1 MTVKPENTKK
11 YIIDASVAVKW
22 FSIEAGTKKARE
34 VLSQAYKGETELYA
48 PDILVYEV
56 ANALWKG
63 KKYPK
68 EDIQDALETIYNS
81 PMQLLAPDK
90 LLAFSSIKFMANYNL
105 TFYDAV
111 YAGLANVLR
120 IPLLTAN
127 PKDHARVKEIEQ
139 IQL

>member
-1 MTVKPENTKK
+1 VKPENTKK
-11 YIIDASVAVKW
+11 YVIDASVAVKW
-22 FSIEAGTKKARE
+22 FSIEDGTEKARK
-34 VLSQAYKGETELYA
+34 VLSQAYEGKAELYA

-68 EDIQDALETIYNS
+68 EDVQDALETIYDS

-90 LLAFSSIKFMANYNL
+90 LLAFSSIQFMANYNL
-105 TFYDAV
+105 SFYDAV
-111 YAGLANVLR
+111 YAGLASILQ

-139 IQL
+139 VKL